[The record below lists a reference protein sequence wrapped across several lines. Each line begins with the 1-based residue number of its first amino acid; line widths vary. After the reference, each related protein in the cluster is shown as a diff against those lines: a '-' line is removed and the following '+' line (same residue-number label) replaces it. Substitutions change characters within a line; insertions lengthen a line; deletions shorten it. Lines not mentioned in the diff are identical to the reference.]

1 MSDEEQENRNNEKSR
16 KAKESRDRKNV
27 RMQYLQQFGENVE
40 EKIIALR
47 NELSE
52 VILRY
57 LEHLIV
63 FQKCY
68 QRYFNKKKSSDAEK
82 I

>member
-1 MSDEEQENRNNEKSR
+1 MSDGEQENGNNEKNR
-16 KAKESRDRKNV
+16 KAAKECRDRKNV

-52 VILRY
+52 VIFRY
-57 LEHLIV
+57 LEQLIV
-63 FQKCY
+63 FKKFY
-68 QRYFNKKKSSDAEK
+68 EIYFEEK
-82 I
+82 HH

>member
-1 MSDEEQENRNNEKSR
+1 MSDEEQENHNQEKSR
-16 KAKESRDRKNV
+16 KAAKECRDRKNI

-52 VILRY
+52 VIL
-57 LEHLIV
+57 IDTW
-63 FQKCY
+63 
-68 QRYFNKKKSSDAEK
+68 N